1 MRVRSALLFV
11 LFATITASAGG
22 QVPNA
27 IDPALLA
34 GVPLR
39 AIGPTSVGGRIDDF
53 AVGRAFY
60 RARPRIHR
68 RSDLR
73 P

>member
-34 GVPLR
+34 GVTLR

-60 RARPRIHR
+60 RGRA
-68 RSDLR
+68 
-73 P
+73 